1 MKIENDNEEDDIDLK
16 WLSKSFFRWC
26 LNDPICRVCLVLYI
40 EKSLRKLN

>member
-26 LNDPICRVCLVLYI
+26 LNDPICRVCLVLLR
-40 EKSLRKLN
+40 SLLERKLN